1 MKRSFGLSIFI
12 IIVLSA
18 SMLLIGCS
26 DNSINF
32 NNATVDNINM
42 KISVASQGMLDIV
55 STFQVI
61 VTVRD
66 EIRMIVPLDYEQG
79 IISGTI
85 ENAPAGEAVT
95 FTVQGLNAT
104 GRVIYS
110 GTETIP
116 VVEDPNENENR
127 VDINLVPVVSL
138 IKLSPRY
145 NELAPGEKKSLD
157 LEVYN
162 LPDLNQ
168 ISLRLI
174 SSNPLH
180 DPDPDSVSISQRL
193 LELGD
198 NIILFDTISFEP
210 PFYAMALANGGSENL
225 VNDPNGNITLA
236 TLYYSADF
244 QTEILP
250 DSILITFEALT
261 MYDTLGNLIS
271 SENVVSDQCFIKLT
285 E

>member
-1 MKRSFGLSIFI
+1 
-12 IIVLSA
+12 
-18 SMLLIGCS
+18 MLLIGCS

-32 NNATVDNINM
+32 NNAAVDNINM

-174 SSNPLH
+174 SSNP
-180 DPDPDSVSISQRL
+180 
-193 LELGD
+193 
-198 NIILFDTISFEP
+198 
-210 PFYAMALANGGSENL
+210 
-225 VNDPNGNITLA
+225 
-236 TLYYSADF
+236 
-244 QTEILP
+244 
-250 DSILITFEALT
+250 
-261 MYDTLGNLIS
+261 
-271 SENVVSDQCFIKLT
+271 
-285 E
+285 

>member
-225 VNDPNGNITLA
+225 VNDPDGNITLA

>member
-85 ENAPAGEAVT
+85 ENAPAGKAVT

-145 NELAPGEKKSLD
+145 NELALGEKKSLD